1 MKAYHEQRYYE
12 GGLPIS
18 TMQLHDFSFLAHWHQ
33 DVELIYI
40 TTGRVRVGINSESW
54 LLQAGDLAI
63 CSSGDIHYY
72 DSSGQESAMLLVIF
86 NPKTIGAPGGWPD
99 HLRLLSPYVGNA
111 GHPDTNGGWLANQAA
126 ELMHQMHQEER
137 DKSAHYQNIMLGLL
151 YQLNGL
157 ILRHVPSEPLTS
169 LQGHRFSGSRQAMR
183 EALDYLEKHWSR
195 PITLEEAA
203 RQAHMSVYHFSRTFK
218 STTGM
223 SLPSY
228 LNSIR
233 VDRAEELIRTSDQT
247 MLDIA
252 LECGFTNVRTFNR
265 AFRQLRGCAPSSL
278 R

>member
-1 MKAYHEQRYYE
+1 MKAYHEQRYY
-12 GGLPIS
+12 GGNLRIS
-18 TMQLHDFSFLAHWHQ
+18 TMQLQDLSFLAHWHQ
-33 DVELIYI
+33 DVELIYVI
-40 TTGRVRVGINSESW
+40 TGSVQVGINSESW
-54 LLQAGDLAI
+54 LLQAGDMAI

-72 DSSGQESAMLLVIF
+72 DSTGLESSMLLVIF
-86 NPKTIGAPGGWPD
+86 NPQTIGAPGGWPG

-111 GHPDTNGGWLANQAA
+111 GRPDTDGGHLANKAA
-126 ELMHQMHQEER
+126 ELMHELLREER
-137 DKSAHYQNIMLGLL
+137 DKSAHYETIMLGLL
-151 YQLNGL
+151 YQLSGL
-157 ILRHVPSEPLTS
+157 ILRHVPSEPLTLPQS
-169 LQGHRFSGSRQAMR
+169 HRFSGSRQAMR
-183 EALDYLEKHWSR
+183 EALDYLEEHWSR

-218 STTGM
+218 HTTGM